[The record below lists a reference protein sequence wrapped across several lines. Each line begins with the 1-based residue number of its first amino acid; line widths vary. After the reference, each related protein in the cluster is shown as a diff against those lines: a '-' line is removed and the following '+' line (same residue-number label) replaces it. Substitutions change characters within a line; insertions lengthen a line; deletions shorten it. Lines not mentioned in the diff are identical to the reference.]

1 VGYFQLSTH
10 NGLRCSAAV
19 AYLKPIRSRKNLTI
33 ITNAQ
38 ASKVLFAERKAI
50 GIEYIQAGQR
60 YSIKAQRE
68 VLLSAGAIQSPQL
81 LQLSGIGP
89 AKLLQEFGIPVLHDS
104 PGVGENL
111 QDHLQYRLIYQLN
124 QNISTNV
131 QLSSLLGKVQIGLD
145 WLLFRGGPLSIG
157 INQGGLFTKVMP
169 QSKTP
174 DIQFHM
180 ATLSADM
187 AGGQVHPFP
196 GFTMSVCQLRPESRG
211 YVRIASP
218 DPLVPPKMMANYLS
232 TQHDRDTSVAAVK
245 FARKLAQTGP
255 LKGLI
260 ERELKPD
267 NPQSDEDLL
276 QFCRNNGAT
285 IFHPTG
291 TCQMGPDHQAN
302 AVLDS
307 KLRVRGVSGLRVVD
321 CSAMPAVPSGN
332 TNWPAVML
340 GEKASDLI
348 LSEQN

>member
-1 VGYFQLSTH
+1 
-10 NGLRCSAAV
+10 
-19 AYLKPIRSRKNLTI
+19 
-33 ITNAQ
+33 
-38 ASKVLFAERKAI
+38 VLFEGRKAV
-50 GIEYIQAGQR
+50 GVEYIQAGQR
-60 YSIKAQRE
+60 YSIKALRE

-89 AKLLQEFGIPVLHDS
+89 ASLLQEFGIPLLHDS

-111 QDHLQYRLIYQLN
+111 QDHLQYRLIYELN
-124 QNISTNV
+124 QNISTNS
-131 QLSSLLGKVQIGLD
+131 QLSSLLGKIQIGLD
-145 WLLFRGGPLSIG
+145 WLLFRSGPLSIG

-187 AGGQVHPFP
+187 AGGQIHPFP

-211 YVRIASP
+211 HVRIGSP
-218 DPLVPPKMMANYLS
+218 DPLVAPKMMANYLS

-245 FARKLAQTGP
+245 FARQIAQTNP
-255 LKGLI
+255 LKNLI
-260 ERELKPD
+260 QREITPK
-267 NPQSDEDLL
+267 NSRSDEDLL

-291 TCQMGPDHQAN
+291 TCQMGPNHQAN

-307 KLRVRGVSGLRVVD
+307 KLRVRGVTNLRVVD
-321 CSAMPAVPSGN
+321 CSAMPTVPSGN

-348 LSEQN
+348 LSE

>member
-1 VGYFQLSTH
+1 
-10 NGLRCSAAV
+10 
-19 AYLKPIRSRKNLTI
+19 
-33 ITNAQ
+33 
-38 ASKVLFAERKAI
+38 
-50 GIEYIQAGQR
+50 
-60 YSIKAQRE
+60 
-68 VLLSAGAIQSPQL
+68 
-81 LQLSGIGP
+81 
-89 AKLLQEFGIPVLHDS
+89 
-104 PGVGENL
+104 
-111 QDHLQYRLIYQLN
+111 LIYQLN

-255 LKGLI
+255 LNALI

-321 CSAMPAVPSGN
+321 CSAMPTVPSGN

-348 LSEQN
+348 LNEQN